1 MGYSDYEIYCK
12 EFSTAE
18 WQALE
23 VHRYYMSERAGYDV
37 GIARSVEDWLRNFS
51 VEWRKERLRKDLAD
65 QAEEI
70 KKHKWIESEKAG
82 TDLGDKAAL
91 DWVRNHAAEW
101 RRWREQ
107 GAASEK
113 PTK

>member
-1 MGYSDYEIYCK
+1 MNHKDYEQYYN
-12 EFSTAE
+12 EFTPAE
-18 WQALE
+18 WEAIE

-37 GIARSVEDWLRNFS
+37 GIAKTVVDWLLNYSAR
-51 VEWRKERLRKDLAD
+51 WRKERLQKDLAA

-82 TDLGDKAAL
+82 KDLGDTAAL
-91 DWVRNHAAEW
+91 DWVRTHAAEW

-107 GAASEK
+107 MSRQEK
-113 PTK
+113 KQE